1 MLQNCIQLFTLR
13 GPSITFTIFKRY
25 LTAMKY
31 LKYWFEN
38 LFVHNDTHLLWVNT
52 SDGFSNTNF
61 ATNCATRHEATKK
74 HLGKHIPLKLSLFES
89 HCFMSAFIDPSISY
103 KDTAHGVQ
111 THPGILLSS
120 LYSSINPTF
129 GTQRKRCR

>member
-1 MLQNCIQLFTLR
+1 MCCKTVSSFYFTR
-13 GPSITFTIFKRY
+13 SKHHIYNTQTILDFY
-25 LTAMKY
+25 EIL
-31 LKYWFEN
+31 
-38 LFVHNDTHLLWVNT
+38 VHNDTHQLWVNT

-74 HLGKHIPLKLSLFES
+74 HLGKHIPLKLSSFES

-111 THPGILLSS
+111 THPGIFSS
-120 LYSSINPTF
+120 LRYIAASIRPLEHRENVA
-129 GTQRKRCR
+129 R